1 MLSMN
6 VLPEQPINFLEV
18 RKSLALTLRVVENE
32 TGISNAYLSQL
43 ERGLIVNPSYKIV
56 VTLNNYYCKVS
67 QRNAV

>member
-56 VTLNNYYCKVS
+56 VTLNNYYYKVS
-67 QRNAV
+67 QRNVV